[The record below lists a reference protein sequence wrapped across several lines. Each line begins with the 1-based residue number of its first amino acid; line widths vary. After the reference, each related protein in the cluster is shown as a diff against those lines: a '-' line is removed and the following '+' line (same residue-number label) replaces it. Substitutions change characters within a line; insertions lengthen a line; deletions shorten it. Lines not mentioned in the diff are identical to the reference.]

1 MPNSSAIRRAS
12 PKNTKGKG
20 LSHQEVMQRRHDRR
34 KKKDKRSVQQK
45 KKDLLKEYMALND
58 TDENTDNK
66 TAARKIMDLVE
77 EINENGRMTD
87 HSYLQIMDMLMALNS
102 GTETQREREET
113 QIFERYEN
121 NDYFIDWIGNYRNHI
136 NYINHINDGFNR
148 NNIINEEFIRFNN
161 TTH

>member
-45 KKDLLKEYMALND
+45 KKDLLREYMSLND
-58 TDENTDNK
+58 TEENTDNK

-87 HSYLQIMDMLMALNS
+87 HSYLQIMDQLMALNK
-102 GTETQREREET
+102 GTENSQPANAYTRRT
-113 QIFERYEN
+113 FEGDIEIN
-121 NDYFIDWIGNYRNHI
+121 THDYYVD
-136 NYINHINDGFNR
+136 NYIIDRVGTYREIYNR
-148 NNIINEEFIRFNN
+148 MN
-161 TTH
+161 TNADIENYIYR

>member
-45 KKDLLKEYMALND
+45 KKDLLREYMALND

-102 GTETQREREET
+102 GIETQREREET
-113 QIFERYEN
+113 RIYLGRYEN
-121 NDYFIDWIGNYRNHI
+121 YNYFDLIDNID